1 MKILFRTWA
10 AVAALA
16 LGLTGCGD
24 RPAADAARPLAV
36 AGVPPVAYI
45 AGRIAG
51 VPVASALPEGRSP
64 HDFSPSPAIVRD
76 AARARFF
83 FHTGMPFEQMMLKSL
98 PAAKALDV
106 TEGIKRIPMEE
117 DCGHEEHGHHHH
129 HHHGHGHDHDADAL
143 DPHVWLSPENCRSIA
158 SRILAALSAAD
169 PAKKLEYEA
178 NYNKLVG
185 ELSEIDA
192 RLHETLLPY
201 KGRTFFVHHPAF
213 GYFAAAYG
221 LKQRGIEMG
230 GREPSP
236 AQLADVIREA
246 REHGVK
252 TIFVQKEFNP
262 ASSAALAKAIGGA
275 TAGLDPLE
283 ADVTANFRA
292 IAAALVQ
299 GVGGK

>member
-1 MKILFRTWA
+1 MIEKAERQPL
-10 AVAALA
+10 
-16 LGLTGCGD
+16 
-24 RPAADAARPLAV
+24 RPR
-36 AGVPPVAYI
+36 
-45 AGRIAG
+45 
-51 VPVASALPEGRSP
+51 
-64 HDFSPSPAIVRD
+64 
-76 AARARFF
+76 
-83 FHTGMPFEQMMLKSL
+83 
-98 PAAKALDV
+98 
-106 TEGIKRIPMEE
+106 
-117 DCGHEEHGHHHH
+117 
-129 HHHGHGHDHDADAL
+129 
-143 DPHVWLSPENCRSIA
+143 
-158 SRILAALSAAD
+158 
-169 PAKKLEYEA
+169 
-178 NYNKLVG
+178 
-185 ELSEIDA
+185 

-236 AQLADVIREA
+236 AQLAEVIREA

-292 IAAALVQ
+292 IADALVQ
-299 GVGGK
+299 GFGGK